1 MSNTDPR
8 DTSEPVAQNDIELR
22 ARREAVK
29 RMVTVAAVTPMV
41 AMLFD
46 PKKALAAGEGSG
58 GQEP

>member
-1 MSNTDPR
+1 MSITDPR
-8 DTSEPVAQNDIELR
+8 DTSEPSTRDDIELR
-22 ARREAVK
+22 ARREVVK

-58 GQEP
+58 TEEP